1 MNEKRDQAPP
11 QPDNTRTAKSQTAIS
26 QTVTTEPKEL
36 ITATP
41 SWLSKLDAWSGRIAD
56 QLNPILIKETRQSL
70 KSRQFVYT
78 FFALLV
84 AAFAWTVAG
93 SFSRMPQIYTTPS
106 APILMLG
113 YFAVLAIPMLLVVPL
128 AAYRSLEV
136 EIDDG
141 TLELLSISTLSPW
154 QIILGKLASSLLQI
168 LLYFVV
174 LLPCMA
180 YAYTLRGVDL
190 LEMTLVA
197 ASLLASAVMLT
208 VIAIFFAPMSHSRTG
223 RTLTL
228 LLTVVMLFAAVAGVS
243 VAITLLIRNGNPL
256 RDKELFFVIASVVSI
271 GGTLGHL
278 LLTCAAAQLT
288 PESENRSTRLRWSV
302 LGLSTAL
309 IFSTALATT
318 NLNYYVRGQGVVI
331 PQQSTLYFLI
341 ISTWALWTFAGA
353 MFVSESANLTPRIRR
368 ELPRSIVSRTL
379 NTWFTPGHTTG
390 FIFVCIN
397 VAGLFIWFSHGLRWL
412 SGQTLE
418 PTHFTIIQKD
428 FDVINSLSVV
438 FASYLIITLILVRW
452 LMIAIRRKQNPRIE
466 VGMAALLAI
475 TILMVLIPYSVGS
488 QLNNFQPFD
497 YSEWQMT
504 NWFWTLSWIYQ
515 GNDPGHTPLMVE
527 TIASLG
533 LLLTLVA
540 NSKVTRA
547 QRTAMPSRV
556 LEEQKSLHPT
566 EIEIDVLAEDLHE
579 D

>member
-1 MNEKRDQAPP
+1 MNEKRETAAAKLE
-11 QPDNTRTAKSQTAIS
+11 NTQTATSQTAIVHS
-26 QTVTTEPKEL
+26 ATTEPRDL
-36 ITATP
+36 ITAAP
-41 SWLSKLDAWSGRIAD
+41 SWLTKLDVWAGRIAD
-56 QLNPILIKETRQSL
+56 QINPILIKETRQSL

-78 FFALLV
+78 FFALLA

-93 SFSRMPQIYTTPS
+93 SFSQMPQIYTTPS
-106 APILMLG
+106 APTMMLG

-228 LLTVVMLFAAVAGVS
+228 LFTVVMLLAAVAGIS
-243 VAITLLIRNGNPL
+243 VIMVLLIRNGNSL
-256 RDKELFFVIASVVSI
+256 SDKELFFVIASAVSI

-288 PESENRSTRLRWSV
+288 PESENRSTRLRWAV

-309 IFSTALATT
+309 IFSTALATA
-318 NLNYYVRGQGVVI
+318 NLNYYVRGKGVVI
-331 PQQSTLYFLI
+331 PQQTTLYSLI
-341 ISTWALWTFAGA
+341 IATWTLWTFSGA
-353 MFVSESANLTPRIRR
+353 MFVSESANLTPRVRR
-368 ELPRSIVSRTL
+368 ELPSSILSRTL

-397 VAGLFIWFSHGLRWL
+397 VAGLFVWFSHGLRWL
-412 SGQTLE
+412 SGETLE

-452 LMIAIRRKQNPRIE
+452 LMIAIRRNQNPRIE

-488 QLNNFQPFD
+488 QLNNFRPFD
-497 YSEWQMT
+497 YSEWQVT

-515 GNDPGHTPLMVE
+515 GNDPGYTPLMVE
-527 TIASLG
+527 TVASLG
-533 LLLTLVA
+533 IILTLIV

-547 QRTAMPSRV
+547 QRTAMPNRV
-556 LEEQKSLHPT
+556 LEEQKSLHPA
-566 EIEIDVLAEDLHE
+566 EIEIDVLAEDFRE